1 MVLINK
7 ETGTVI
13 ASEVFVADRFWPK
26 FWGLQFKKSIPDDFA
41 FIILD
46 CRSIHTCFMRFNLD
60 TVFVDR
66 RFKVLKVYRNLKPFS
81 MTPLVKDAYAVIEL
95 KHGRLDIEPGDGL
108 GLINDTPAVY
118 L

>member
-26 FWGLQFKKSIPDDFA
+26 FRGLQFKKSIPVDFA
-41 FIILD
+41 YMILN

-60 TVFVDR
+60 AVFVDR
-66 RFKVLKVYRNLKPFS
+66 RLKVLKVYRNLRPFS
-81 MTPLVKDAYAVIEL
+81 VTPLVKDAYAVIEL
-95 KHGRLDIEPGDGL
+95 KHGRRDIEPGHGL
-108 GLINDTPAVY
+108 ELIPATPAAS

>member
-13 ASEVFVADRFWPK
+13 ASKVFVADRFWLK
-26 FWGLQFKKSIPDDFA
+26 FRGLQLKKSIPDDFA
-41 FIILD
+41 YIILG

-60 TVFVDR
+60 AVFVDG

-81 MTPLVKDAYAVIEL
+81 VTPFVKDAFAVIEL
-95 KHGRLDIEPGDGL
+95 KHGERDVEPGHDL
-108 GLINDTPAVY
+108 ELIPAAPVVS

>member
-13 ASEVFVADRFWPK
+13 ASEVFVADKFWPK

-41 FIILD
+41 YIILG

-60 TVFVDR
+60 AVFVDR
-66 RFKVLKVYRNLKPFS
+66 RLKVIKVYRNLKPFS
-81 MTPLVKDAYAVIEL
+81 VTPLVKDAFAVIEL

-108 GLINDTPAVY
+108 GLINDTPVVS

>member
-26 FWGLQFKKSIPDDFA
+26 FRGLQFKRSIPDDFA
-41 FIILD
+41 YIILD

-60 TVFVDR
+60 AVFVDR
-66 RFKVLKVYRNLKPFS
+66 RLKVLKVYQNIKPFS
-81 MTPLVKDAYAVIEL
+81 VTSLVKDAFAVIEL
-95 KHGRLDIEPGDGL
+95 KHGKRDIEPGNSL
-108 GLINDTPAVY
+108 ELIPSTPVVS